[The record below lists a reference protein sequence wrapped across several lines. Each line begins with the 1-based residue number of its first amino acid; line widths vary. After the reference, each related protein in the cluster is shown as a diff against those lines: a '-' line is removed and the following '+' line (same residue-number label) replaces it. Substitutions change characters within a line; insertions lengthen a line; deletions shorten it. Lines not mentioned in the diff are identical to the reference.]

1 MKNIFLATVTFLA
14 VFTCGISISS
24 ATRETG
30 KEVGVV
36 IIGGAEFKTADYYK
50 MIPQSFK
57 LPRGYVIGDQMQ
69 SRYQLF
75 LMENDLL
82 DEKIP
87 RKNYLLDF
95 TARSGCS
102 KVLFLVVDSATDHQ
116 NNPKTRQKNR
126 LTVQVDA
133 YLMDQFKIIAGAG
146 SVQESKSKTSDL
158 RARRE
163 AFKKCLT
170 ELAKYIKLSA

>member
-1 MKNIFLATVTFLA
+1 MGKIFLAAVTFLA
-14 VFTCGISISS
+14 VFVCAVSVS

-50 MIPQSFK
+50 LIPKTFN
-57 LPRGYVIGDQMQ
+57 LPNGYVIGDSFQ
-69 SRYQLF
+69 SKYQVF

-82 DEKIP
+82 GEKIP

-95 TARSGCS
+95 TAKSGCS
-102 KVLFLVVDSATDHQ
+102 KVLFLVIDSTTDHQ

-133 YLMDQFKIIAGAG
+133 YLMDQFRILEGAG
-146 SVQESKSKTSDL
+146 SVQESNSKTSDFK
-158 RARRE
+158 ARRE
-163 AFKKCLT
+163 AFKKCL
-170 ELAKYIKLSA
+170 EEISKSIKISK